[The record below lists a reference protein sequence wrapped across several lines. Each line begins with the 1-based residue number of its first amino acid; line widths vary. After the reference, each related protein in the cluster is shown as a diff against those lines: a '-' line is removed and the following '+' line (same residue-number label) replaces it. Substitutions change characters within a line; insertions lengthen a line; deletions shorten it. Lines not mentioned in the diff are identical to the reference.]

1 MKIYAKN
8 VLTFIKHKQKPV
20 SIKLLAY
27 QETKSS
33 VNHVVLLN
41 EIPRL
46 RHSVLTAMFQILF
59 VKLVPINILKWNWR
73 NLTGYHQIFP
83 SFIQGQL
90 IKSIMCG
97 VISLHFFNNKCE
109 RLREKKQLINKSIYH
124 NEGGGKYTDIQNVI
138 TEVSNVFSIYLP
150 VEIER

>member
-27 QETKSS
+27 QETQSS

-41 EIPRL
+41 ENTKL
-46 RHSVLTAMFQILF
+46 RHSALTAMFQILF
-59 VKLVPINILKWNWR
+59 VKLVPINILKWNWQ

-90 IKSIMCG
+90 IKFIMCG
-97 VISLHFFNNKCE
+97 VIYLHFFNKCK
-109 RLREKKQLINKSIYH
+109 RLREKTIDSIYWFTIQFITIR
-124 NEGGGKYTDIQNVI
+124 EVEDIQ
-138 TEVSNVFSIYLP
+138 F
-150 VEIER
+150 